1 MLTALPVLGRA
12 SAASSATPLGLSIG
26 RAVAHARASRAHG
39 TFLVPYDEGAL
50 WWPLVALSAAG
61 VVAWW
66 RMPAALGQTTLDGV
80 HLLPRFDLLFVAV
93 DFG

>member
-1 MLTALPVLGRA
+1 
-12 SAASSATPLGLSIG
+12 
-26 RAVAHARASRAHG
+26 
-39 TFLVPYDEGAL
+39 
-50 WWPLVALSAAG
+50 LVALSAAG